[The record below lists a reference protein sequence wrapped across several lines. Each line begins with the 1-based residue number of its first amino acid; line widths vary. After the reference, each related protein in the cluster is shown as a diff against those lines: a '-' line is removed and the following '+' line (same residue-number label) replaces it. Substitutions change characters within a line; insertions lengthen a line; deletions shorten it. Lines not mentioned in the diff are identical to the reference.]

1 MFLTDPAAAS
11 YPSSVSGTTREI
23 VTGSWRSRV
32 GVLLFYLG
40 VPAIILALHQLHASV
55 VAVPSYDLAS
65 VGQFGWDALYTG
77 LIALAAY
84 ALGLPEQPR
93 NLTSA
98 MLRSAMAGALG
109 ALSISVVQLLL
120 GSRVLPRFTILGAV
134 LLIVPWGAFCN
145 WVVGGRAFS
154 AAVGTRVLV
163 VGGPN
168 ELAFLD
174 ADLARD
180 LEKPATVSGRITP
193 AEAAASPTALLDAAR
208 EVQPALIVL
217 STLSQQVPRV
227 VEQVGALHESGVR
240 VRSLTTFYEEW
251 MGKMPAGELERTSL
265 LFDIGEVHQQG
276 YARVKRVIDVI
287 GATLLLVPLAI
298 ITPLVWVGNL
308 FGNRGPLFYSQTRVG
323 KNDRSFNI
331 LKFRTMT
338 PGGSTSQWTSL
349 DDPRVTPFGRFLR
362 MSHVDELPQVVNVLR
377 GELALVGPR
386 PEQPQYV
393 AELAEKL
400 PYYHLRHTVR
410 PGITGWAQVK
420 YPYGSSEQDALEK
433 LQFEFYYLRHQ
444 SLGLDTR
451 ILVRTLRAS
460 VSGQGR

>member
-1 MFLTDPAAAS
+1 M
-11 YPSSVSGTTREI
+11 SSTTREN
-23 VTGSWRSRV
+23 VAGSWRSRI
-32 GVLLFYLG
+32 GVLLFYVG
-40 VPAIILALHQLHASV
+40 IPTIVLALHQLHASF
-55 VAVPSYDLAS
+55 VAVPRYDLAS

-77 LIALAAY
+77 IIALAAY
-84 ALGLPEQPR
+84 ALGLPEQPK
-93 NLTSA
+93 NLVSA

-109 ALSISVVQLLL
+109 ALVISVVQLLL

-134 LLIVPWGAFCN
+134 LLLVPWGALCN
-145 WVVGGRAFS
+145 WVVGGRTFGTE
-154 AAVGTRVLV
+154 VGTRVLV

-180 LEKPATVSGRITP
+180 LEKPATVVGRLTP
-193 AEAAASPTALLDAAR
+193 AEGAATPTSLLAQAR
-208 EVQPALIVL
+208 EVQPGLVVL
-217 STLSQQVPRV
+217 STLAQQVPRV
-227 VEQVGALHESGVR
+227 VEQVGSLHESGVR
-240 VRSLTTFYEEW
+240 VRSLTDFYEEW

-276 YARVKRVIDVI
+276 YARVKRVVDVV
-287 GATLLLVPLAI
+287 GSALLVVPLAL
-298 ITPLVWVGNL
+298 ITPLVWLGNL
-308 FGNRGPLFYSQTRVG
+308 AGNRGPLFYTQTRVG
-323 KNDRSFNI
+323 KNDRAFEI

-338 PGGSTSQWTSL
+338 PGGTTSQWTTP
-349 DDPRVTPFGRFLR
+349 DDPRVTTFGRFLR
-362 MSHVDELPQVVNVLR
+362 LTHVDELPQVINVLR
-377 GELALVGPR
+377 GELTLVGPR
-386 PEQPQYV
+386 PEQPHYV
-393 AELAEKL
+393 AELSEKL

-420 YPYGSSEQDALEK
+420 YPYGASEQDALEK

-460 VSGQGR
+460 VAGQGR

>member
-1 MFLTDPAAAS
+1 M
-11 YPSSVSGTTREI
+11 SSTTREI
-23 VTGSWRSRV
+23 VTGSWRSRA

-40 VPAIILALHQLHASV
+40 IPAIILVLHQLHASV
-55 VAVPSYDLAS
+55 VAVPRYDLAS

-84 ALGLPEQPR
+84 ALGLPEQPK
-93 NLTSA
+93 NLAAA
-98 MLRSAMAGALG
+98 MIRSGTAGALG
-109 ALSISVVQLLL
+109 ALSISVIQLLL

-134 LLIVPWGAFCN
+134 LLLVPWGAFCN
-145 WVVGGRAFS
+145 WLVGGRAFGV
-154 AAVGTRVLV
+154 AVGTRVLV
-163 VGGPN
+163 VGRPN
-168 ELAFLD
+168 EIAFLD

-180 LEKPATVSGRITP
+180 LEKPATVAARMTP
-193 AEAAASPTALLDAAR
+193 AEAAATPTSLLDVANDVRPALL
-208 EVQPALIVL
+208 VL
-217 STLSQQVPRV
+217 STLAQQVPRV

-240 VRSLTTFYEEW
+240 VRSLTDFYEEW

-276 YARVKRVIDVI
+276 YARVKRVFDVV
-287 GATLLLVPLAI
+287 GSALLLIPLALV
-298 ITPLVWVGNL
+298 TPLVWLGNL
-308 FGNRGPLFYSQTRVG
+308 VGNRGPLFYTQTRVG
-323 KNDRSFNI
+323 KNDRPFSI
-331 LKFRTMT
+331 IKFRTMT
-338 PGGSTSQWTSL
+338 PGGTTTQWTAP
-349 DDPRVTPFGRFLR
+349 DDPRVTSFGRFLR
-362 MSHVDELPQVVNVLR
+362 LTHIDELPQVVNVLR
-377 GELALVGPR
+377 GELTLVGPR

-393 AELAEKL
+393 AELSEKL
-400 PYYHLRHTVR
+400 PYYHLRHAVR

>member
-1 MFLTDPAAAS
+1 MFLTDPGDAS
-11 YPSSVSGTTREI
+11 YPSRVSGTTRDI

-40 VPAIILALHQLHASV
+40 VPAIILALHQLHATA
-55 VAVPSYDLAS
+55 VAVPRYDLAS

-84 ALGLPEQPR
+84 ALGLPEQPK
-93 NLTSA
+93 NLASA

-134 LLIVPWGAFCN
+134 LLLVPWGAFCN
-145 WVVGGRAFS
+145 WVVGGRAFGTS
-154 AAVGTRVLV
+154 TGTRVLV

-180 LEKPATVSGRITP
+180 LEKPATVAGRLTP
-193 AEAAASPTALLDAAR
+193 AEAAATPTSLLDAAAQ
-208 EVQPALIVL
+208 VQPALIVL

-227 VEQVGALHESGVR
+227 VEQVGTLHESGVR
-240 VRSLTTFYEEW
+240 VRSLTDFYEEW

-276 YARVKRVIDVI
+276 YARVKRVTDVI
-287 GATLLLVPLAI
+287 GASLLLVPLAI
-298 ITPLVWVGNL
+298 LTPLVWLGNL

-323 KNDRSFNI
+323 KNDRSFSI
-331 LKFRTMT
+331 LKYRTMT
-338 PGGSTSQWTSL
+338 PGGETSQWTAL
-349 DDPRVTPFGRFLR
+349 GDPRVTPFGRLLR
-362 MSHVDELPQVVNVLR
+362 ASHLDELPQVINVLR

-393 AELAEKL
+393 AELSEKL

>member
-1 MFLTDPAAAS
+1 M
-11 YPSSVSGTTREI
+11 SGTTREI

-40 VPAIILALHQLHASV
+40 VPAIVLALHQLHASV
-55 VAVPSYDLAS
+55 VAVPRYDLAS

-98 MLRSAMAGALG
+98 MLRSATAGALG
-109 ALSISVVQLLL
+109 ALSISVIQLLL

-134 LLIVPWGAFCN
+134 LLLVPWGAFCN
-145 WVVGGRAFS
+145 WLVGGRAFAAS
-154 AAVGTRVLV
+154 AGTRVLV

-180 LEKPATVSGRITP
+180 LEKPATIAGRLTP
-193 AEAAASPTALLDAAR
+193 AEAASTPTAMLDVAAQ
-208 EVQPALIVL
+208 VQPALVVL

-227 VEQVGALHESGVR
+227 VEQVGTLHESGVR
-240 VRSLTTFYEEW
+240 VRSLTDFYEEW

-287 GATLLLVPLAI
+287 GASLLLVPLAI
-298 ITPLVWVGNL
+298 VTPLVWFGNL

-323 KNDRSFNI
+323 KNDRSFSI
-331 LKFRTMT
+331 LKYRTMT
-338 PGGSTSQWTSL
+338 PGGTTSQWTAPG
-349 DDPRVTPFGRFLR
+349 DPRVTPFGRFLR
-362 MSHVDELPQVVNVLR
+362 ASHIDELPQVINVLR

-393 AELAEKL
+393 VELSEKL
-400 PYYHLRHTVR
+400 PYYHLRHAVR

-460 VSGQGR
+460 VAGQGR

>member
-1 MFLTDPAAAS
+1 M
-11 YPSSVSGTTREI
+11 VSGTTRES

-40 VPAIILALHQLHASV
+40 VPGIILALHQLHASV

-93 NLTSA
+93 NLSSA

-109 ALSISVVQLLL
+109 ALSISVIQLLL

-134 LLIVPWGAFCN
+134 LLLVPWGAFCN
-145 WVVGGRAFS
+145 WVVGGRAFG

-180 LEKPATVSGRITP
+180 LEKPATVAGRITP
-193 AEAAASPTALLDAAR
+193 TEAAASPTALLEAAAQ
-208 EVQPALIVL
+208 VQPALIVL

-227 VEQVGALHESGVR
+227 VEQVGTLHESGVR
-240 VRSLTTFYEEW
+240 VRSLTNFYEEW

-298 ITPLVWVGNL
+298 ITPLVWLGNQ

-323 KNDRSFNI
+323 KNDRPFNI
-331 LKFRTMT
+331 IKFRTMT
-338 PGGSTSQWTSL
+338 PGGATSQWTSL

-362 MSHVDELPQVVNVLR
+362 MSHIDELPQVVNVLR
-377 GELALVGPR
+377 GELTLVGPR

-393 AELAEKL
+393 AELSEKL